1 MVVFRRALYDTLTPI
16 ALYDKLARFFAGKR
30 VLLFESGLNDEEG
43 NFSVVA
49 VGARERVWRE
59 NGKTLYFANGAVSEV
74 EDNPLAFLKK
84 RFASI
89 DKQAYKTA
97 QQELGVGFADGFL
110 GFIGYDAV
118 RFFEPSLR
126 KVMDDLTAV
135 TDAPEFDL
143 ARPEYLFIY
152 AHKNRQLIA
161 ISSLQDGDEALQ
173 EALKVAKA
181 PMDPLPLIRAEKLGE
196 GSFDFSKEEFMRKVE
211 LVKEE
216 IRSGE
221 IFQMLLADR
230 FIQPARIDPFSF
242 YRVLRSK
249 NPSPYQFLLPYEKFA
264 IVGSSPEMMAR
275 LNGEEIL
282 LRPIAGTRRRGA
294 TIAQD
299 IAMQN
304 ELLSDEKERAEH
316 IMLVDLGRNDAGRV
330 AKAGSVR
337 VSNLMHIERFSH
349 VMHIVSDITA
359 QIEEGRDMF
368 DLFMSAFSAGTMT
381 GAPKI
386 RAMELIAKYE
396 GSKRGF
402 YSGAIALFGF
412 SGDMQSAITIRS
424 AQIEAD
430 RAIFHA
436 GGGIVADSKPELE
449 WLEVQNKMA
458 ALRVSFD
465 ELLSV

>member
-1 MVVFRRALYDTLTPI
+1 MIVSRRVLYDTLTPI
-16 ALYDKLARFFAGKR
+16 ALYDKLRLFFSDKR
-30 VLLFESGLNDEEG
+30 VLLFESGLSGENG
-43 NFSVVA
+43 NFSFVA
-49 VGARERVWRE
+49 VGARERIWRE
-59 NGKTLYFANGAVSEV
+59 NDKTFCMINGDISEI
-74 EDNPLAFLKK
+74 EDNPLIYLKK
-84 RFASI
+84 RFAAI
-89 DKQAYKTA
+89 DKTPYKEE
-97 QQELGVGFADGFL
+97 QEKLGIGFIDGFT

-118 RFFEPSLR
+118 RLFEPTLR
-126 KVMDDLTAV
+126 KSMDNLIDATN
-135 TDAPEFDL
+135 APEFDL
-143 ARPEYLFIY
+143 ARPEYLFVY
-152 AHKNRQLIA
+152 SHKNGTLTA
-161 ISSLQDGDEALQ
+161 LSSLQGSDEVLR
-173 EALKVAKA
+173 EALKVAKS
-181 PMDPLPLIRAEKLGE
+181 PMDPLPLIAAEKLGE
-196 GSFDFSKEEFMRKVE
+196 GNFQFSKEEFMRKVE

-221 IFQMLLADR
+221 VFQMLLANR
-230 FIQPARIDPFSF
+230 FVQPAKIDPFSF

-264 IVGSSPEMMAR
+264 IVGSSPELMAR
-275 LNGEEIL
+275 LNDGEIL
-282 LRPIAGTRRRGA
+282 LRPIAGTRKRGK

-299 IAMQN
+299 LAMEK

-316 IMLVDLGRNDAGRV
+316 IMLVDLGRNDVGRV
-330 AKAGSVR
+330 AKSGSVR

-349 VMHIVSDITA
+349 VMHIVSDVTA
-359 QIEEGRDMF
+359 RIDDGRDMF

-396 GSKRGF
+396 GSRRGF

-412 SGDMQSAITIRS
+412 GGDMDCAITIRS
-424 AQIEAD
+424 AQIEEN

-449 WLEVQNKMA
+449 WLEAQNKMA

-465 ELLSV
+465 ELLSL

>member
-1 MVVFRRALYDTLTPI
+1 MVVSRRALYDTLTPI
-16 ALYDKLARFFAGKR
+16 ALYDKLRLFFGGKR
-30 VLLFESGLNDEEG
+30 VLLFESGLSGENG
-43 NFSVVA
+43 NFSIVA

-59 NGKTLYFANGAVSEV
+59 NDKTFYAENGAVSQID
-74 EDNPLAFLKK
+74 DNPLAFLKK

-89 DKQAYKTA
+89 NKASYKEE
-97 QQELGVGFADGFL
+97 QEKLGIGFIDGFT

-118 RFFEPSLR
+118 RFFEPTLR
-126 KVMDDLTAV
+126 KSMDNLA
-135 TDAPEFDL
+135 DATNTPEFDL
-143 ARPEYLFIY
+143 SRPEYLFVY
-152 AHKNRQLIA
+152 SHKSGTLTA
-161 ISSLQDGDEALQ
+161 LSSLRGGDEVLR
-173 EALKVAKA
+173 EALKVAKS
-181 PMDPLPLIRAEKLGE
+181 PMDPLPLVRAEKLGE
-196 GSFDFSKEEFMRKVE
+196 GTFQFSKEEFMRKVE

-221 IFQMLLADR
+221 IFQMLLANR
-230 FIQPARIDPFSF
+230 FIQPSKIDPFSY

-264 IVGSSPEMMAR
+264 IVGSSPELMAR
-275 LNGEEIL
+275 LNGDEIL
-282 LRPIAGTRRRGA
+282 LRPIAGTRRRGR

-299 IAMQN
+299 LAMEK

-316 IMLVDLGRNDAGRV
+316 IMLVDLGRNDVGRV
-330 AKAGSVR
+330 AKPGSAR

-349 VMHIVSDITA
+349 VMHIVSDVTA
-359 QIEEGRDMF
+359 RLDEGRDMF

-396 GSKRGF
+396 GAKRGF
-402 YSGAIALFGF
+402 YSGAIVLFGF
-412 SGDMQSAITIRS
+412 SGDMDSAITIRS
-424 AQIEAD
+424 AQIDEN

-449 WLEVQNKMA
+449 WLEAQNKMA

>member
-1 MVVFRRALYDTLTPI
+1 MIAFRRVLYDTLTPI
-16 ALYDKLARFFAGKR
+16 ALYDKLSLFFAPKR
-30 VLLFESGLNDEEG
+30 VSLFESGLNDENG
-43 NFSVVA
+43 NFSIVA

-59 NGKTLYFANGAVSEV
+59 NSKTYFSENGKVSV
-74 EDNPLAFLKK
+74 IDDNPLVFLKK

-89 DKQAYKTA
+89 DSA
-97 QQELGVGFADGFL
+97 QYRSEEEKLGIGFIDGFV

-118 RFFEPSLR
+118 SLFEPTLKKSMDSLA
-126 KVMDDLTAV
+126 DT
-135 TDAPEFDL
+135 TNAPELEL

-152 AHKNRQLIA
+152 SHKSQTLTA
-161 ISSLQDGDEALQ
+161 ISSLEGSDEVLQ
-173 EALKVAKA
+173 EALKVARS
-181 PMDPLPLIRAEKLGE
+181 PMDPLPLIRAESLGA
-196 GSFDFSKEEFMRKVE
+196 GAFDYPKEEFIKKVE

-230 FIQPARIDPFSF
+230 FVQPAKIDPFSF
-242 YRVLRSK
+242 YRILRSK

-264 IVGSSPEMMAR
+264 IAGSSPELLVR
-275 LNGEEIL
+275 LSKGEIL
-282 LRPIAGTRRRGA
+282 LRPIAGTRKRGA
-294 TIAQD
+294 TIAKD
-299 IAMQN
+299 LALEN
-304 ELLSDEKERAEH
+304 ELLNDEKERAEH
-316 IMLVDLGRNDAGRV
+316 IMLVDLGRNDVGRA

-337 VSNLMHIERFSH
+337 VSNLMRVERFSH
-349 VMHIVSDITA
+349 VMHIVSDVTA
-359 QIEEGRDMF
+359 QIDEGRDMF

-402 YSGAIALFGF
+402 YSGAIVLFGF
-412 SGDMQSAITIRS
+412 SGDMNSAITIRS
-424 AQIEAD
+424 AQIEEK

-449 WLEVQNKMA
+449 WLEIQNKMA
-458 ALRVSFD
+458 ALRVSYD
-465 ELLSV
+465 ELLNI